1 MIGKKVGRFG
11 RRAWPPVGVVVVAGW
26 GNEGVLVSV
35 MGDDDGGLGSPGFF
49 ASSPSKYWGGQ
60 KYHT

>member
-1 MIGKKVGRFG
+1 M
-11 RRAWPPVGVVVVAGW
+11 GVVVVAGW